1 MDPLSVASGCVGIM
15 GAIVKT
21 SSTIRQ
27 FVRDVREA
35 RGQLS
40 TTAQQLAELEMTI
53 SLIEDDHN
61 TETDTVCMPETVTKQ
76 TAAVIQSCLQVLG
89 ELDTVMD
96 QYNPR
101 SHRAPLKW
109 AFKGKDEVA
118 ALNRQLEAH
127 SRTLQMSLE
136 VSTLVTTKSI
146 KTDTVTLGVVTGQI
160 KEDTGH
166 IRDDTGTILQEIDE
180 LRGLV
185 ARQLL
190 PEHLHTRID
199 IIDNYLESL
208 TEYVETTIDSAD
220 FVGEHSL
227 NNEARHHELPV
238 QRSTVVF
245 RPKTDNGYQQT
256 KSTDLAARYDLPASV
271 SDRIP
276 RFLDDRSTWGQQKP
290 KRFVNPHSP
299 VSLLLVGP
307 SQSGKS
313 AFINRLIRLATN
325 DVRMAAEGDGAGR
338 CTPKVTTYDLEIPIT
353 EYSLVRDST
362 GTQPYSSDD
371 FSSFDD
377 YESLFAPRR
386 YSVKPLNPDPPLLK
400 LRLIDTPGF
409 DTPQDAGDKEVLES
423 LSSGIRDLR
432 EFLLPYYKVGAQY
445 VHAVAFV
452 YSARGASKSPAFSTD
467 GLLSSLLGVHHRLL
481 PWSFFLLTHWQ
492 PGDVVGMRGTRRLNS
507 EMASG
512 GSENLLGSLK
522 RVRSEEEFGHTDSA
536 AAPTGPPTHF
546 LIDSQPRLDEP
557 DGSYAELRSR
567 NTVYEILRSLE
578 EVDSR
583 RV

>member
-1 MDPLSVASGCVGIM
+1 MDPLSVASGCVGIL

-21 SSTIRQ
+21 STTIRQ

-53 SLIEDDHN
+53 SLIKDDHN
-61 TETDTVCMPETVTKQ
+61 TETDSVRMPETVTKQ
-76 TAAVIQSCLQVLG
+76 TAVVIQSCVQ
-89 ELDTVMD
+89 
-96 QYNPR
+96 
-101 SHRAPLKW
+101 
-109 AFKGKDEVA
+109 GKDEVA

-136 VSTLVTTKSI
+136 VSTLVMAKSI
-146 KTDTVTLGVVTGQI
+146 KTDTVALGVVSGQI
-160 KEDTGH
+160 KQDTGH
-166 IRDDTGTILQEIDE
+166 IRDDTGKILQEIDE
-180 LRGLV
+180 IRGLV

-190 PEHLHTRID
+190 PDHLHTRID

-208 TEYVETTIDSAD
+208 TEYAETTIDSAD
-220 FVGEHSL
+220 FAGEHSL
-227 NNEARHHELPV
+227 HNKARRHELPV

-245 RPKTDNGYQQT
+245 RPKTNNGYQQT

-276 RFLDDRSTWGQQKP
+276 RILDDRSNWGKRKP
-290 KRFVNPHSP
+290 KRFINPHSP

-325 DVRMAAEGDGAGR
+325 DIQTAAEGDGTAR
-338 CTPKVTTYDLEIPIT
+338 CTSKVTTYDLEIPIT
-353 EYSLVRDST
+353 QYGLVRDST
-362 GTQPYSSDD
+362 RTQLHASEGI
-371 FSSFDD
+371 SSFDD
-377 YESLFAPRR
+377 YEDLFAPRR

-409 DTPQDAGDKEVLES
+409 DISQDAGDKEALES

-432 EFLLPYYKVGAQY
+432 DFVIPSYKVGAQY
-445 VHAVAFV
+445 VHAVAFI
-452 YSARGASKSPAFSTD
+452 YSARSASRSPAFSPD
-467 GLLSSLLGVHHRLL
+467 AFLSSLFDVHPSLL

-492 PGDVVGMRGTRRLNS
+492 PGEVVGMRGRRKVDS
-507 EMASG
+507 ETASG
-512 GSENLLGSLK
+512 GNENLLGRLN
-522 RVRSEEEFGHTDSA
+522 RVRSEEEFGQTDLA
-536 AAPTGPPTHF
+536 AAPKGPPTHF
-546 LIDSQPRLDEP
+546 LIDSKPPLDEP

-567 NTVYEILRSLE
+567 NVVYEILRSLE